1 MGWISWTKA
10 AWFAGG
16 IAAAGAATLASKSP
30 SVHKAAVNVVA
41 KGLAVND
48 CIQNATQTIMDD
60 ADDLRAEAKRKAKID
75 AAVAEHLAAIEN
87 DIREEVEASVDAA
100 AVAEPAQA

>member
-1 MGWISWTKA
+1 MAPPRNWISWTKA

-60 ADDLRAEAKRKAKID
+60 ADDL
-75 AAVAEHLAAIEN
+75 HLVRR
-87 DIREEVEASVDAA
+87 DTDEESVWHWPGWGFER
-100 AVAEPAQA
+100 VG